1 MFVSVCVCVCVCRE
15 PGLKPASL
23 PGEAAPS
30 PPPRSYQAA
39 CEKLFQQNTCFL
51 GSDRPEA

>member
-23 PGEAAPS
+23 PREATPS

-51 GSDRPEA
+51 GSDRLEV